1 MHPGDWGY
9 GHNIRKIKQRIFD
22 KCCWSSLD
30 FTTLLTKSRLT
41 SSAQHRKWFRAYSEK
56 DLKDVT
62 PFPSEGPPSIMIKH
76 SLWLVFVIFVMYF

>member
-1 MHPGDWGY
+1 MIVHPGDWGY

-41 SSAQHRKWFRAYSEK
+41 SSAQDRKWFRAYSEK
-56 DLKDVT
+56 DL
-62 PFPSEGPPSIMIKH
+62 IKMLH
-76 SLWLVFVIFVMYF
+76 HFLQKVLHHD